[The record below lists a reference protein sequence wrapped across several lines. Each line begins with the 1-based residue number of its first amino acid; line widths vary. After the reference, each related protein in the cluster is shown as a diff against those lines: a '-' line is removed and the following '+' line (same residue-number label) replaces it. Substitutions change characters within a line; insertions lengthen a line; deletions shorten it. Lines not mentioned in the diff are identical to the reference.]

1 MALPA
6 GAATP
11 GPARSLTP
19 PVSPSPD
26 PGHNTSGK
34 SLKDSILPAVKK
46 GGFDMGQDWILWCS
60 SVIKV
65 GDTYH
70 MFASRWPAQG
80 GIGAWT
86 TQSEC
91 VRATSKDLL
100 GPYTFQE
107 VVLRKRP
114 APAWDKSRVHNV
126 KIVRVPAQPGAG
138 GGETPGAGGK
148 DKFVLFYINTANE
161 TGYAEA
167 DSVTGPWTRCAAPVI
182 HFSNPA
188 PFVLPDNRVYV
199 FGRYNPSGSP
209 MGTAAIAGSYQGPY
223 QLVASANTN
232 LLTNGAT
239 LEDPTIWWAG
249 NQYHVVA
256 TDIGAKA
263 TGVGKAGV
271 EYRSQ
276 DGIHYDLVSK
286 DIVFDKTVTYDD
298 GTRETFKR
306 RERPFVYCNEKHE
319 VIALFT
325 ACIVDNDHGP
335 SRVVVN
341 PVERY
346 YPSP

>member
-1 MALPA
+1 MPA
-6 GAATP
+6 RPGAAE
-11 GPARSLTP
+11 
-19 PVSPSPD
+19 
-26 PGHNTSGK
+26 K
-34 SLKDSILPAVKK
+34 
-46 GGFDMGQDWILWCS
+46 
-60 SVIKV
+60 
-65 GDTYH
+65 
-70 MFASRWPAQG
+70 
-80 GIGAWT
+80 
-86 TQSEC
+86 E
-91 VRATSKDLL
+91 
-100 GPYTFQE
+100 
-107 VVLRKRP
+107 
-114 APAWDKSRVHNV
+114 
-126 KIVRVPAQPGAG
+126 
-138 GGETPGAGGK
+138 
-148 DKFVLFYINTANE
+148 KFVLFYINTANE

-167 DSVTGPWTRCAAPVI
+167 ESVTGPWTRCEAPVI

-249 NQYHVVA
+249 NQYHVLA

-286 DIVFDKTVTYDD
+286 DIVFNKTVTYDD

-306 RERPFVYCNEKHE
+306 RERPFVYCNEKNE
-319 VIALFT
+319 AIALFT
-325 ACIVDNDHGP
+325 ACIEDTSKGP

-341 PVERY
+341 PVDRY